1 MKVAT
6 NGTWVMCNQRETDSV
21 RATPQGI
28 RLVRD
33 RVRDRILQERQ
44 QLRDKNNETSYTRVD
59 LAVQACVS
67 IDTLNRLLR
76 GVRVRRDSAYA
87 IAQFLGLELADIIE
101 TSGSQR
107 PSDFYVERPLLESE
121 CYKTVFSQSGA
132 LIRVKAPHRMGKT
145 WFVEHLLNQ
154 VQEKRYRS
162 VTLSFRDADRAVFT
176 DLQTFLKWFCIS
188 VGNSLELPNQV
199 DERWQDGLG
208 NNSNCT
214 NYFETCLWAGLD
226 TPLVLVLDDVDL
238 VFEQRDIAED
248 FCKLLRSWYDRARR
262 GSGTTG
268 WRNLRLVIV
277 HSTDIYGALDID
289 HSPLANVGTVF
300 SLRKFSLKEA
310 TELVQQYRLH
320 WQADQVEQMM
330 ALIDGNPYLIHEAL
344 DYLTLYPEITLEQ
357 FLHNAAT
364 AISPYHNYL
373 GELLSTLQRNSNLA
387 TAFSSILN
395 STTPIRIEP
404 TYVFQLHSMGLVEI
418 GERGVLPSCE
428 LYRRYFRDRLQN

>member
-1 MKVAT
+1 MRVAT
-6 NGTWVMCNQRETDSV
+6 NSAWVMCNQRETDSV
-21 RATPQGI
+21 QATPLGI

-33 RVRDRILQERQ
+33 RLDNRILRERQ
-44 QLRDKNNETSYTRVD
+44 QRRDNHDATSYTRED
-59 LAVQACVS
+59 LAEQAGVG
-67 IDTLNRLLR
+67 IDTLKRFLR
-76 GVRVRRDSAYA
+76 GVRVRRYSADA
-87 IAQFLGLELADIIE
+87 IARFLELELADIIE
-101 TSGSQR
+101 PSGNQR
-107 PSDFYVERPLLESE
+107 PSDFYVERPLLESQ
-121 CYKTVFSQSGA
+121 CCDTIFSQSGA

-154 VQEKRYRS
+154 VREKRYQS

-199 DERWQDGLG
+199 EERWQDGLG

-214 NYFETCLWAGLD
+214 NYFETCLWACLD
-226 TPLVLVLDDVDL
+226 APLVLVLDDVDL

-262 GSGTTG
+262 GSDTNC

-289 HSPLANVGTVF
+289 HSPLANVGSVF
-300 SLRKFSLKEA
+300 PLRKFSLKEA
-310 TELVQQYRLH
+310 TELVQQYKLH

-330 ALIDGNPYLIHEAL
+330 SLIDGNPYLIHEAL
-344 DYLTLYPEITLEQ
+344 DYLTLNPGITLEQ

-373 GELLSTLQRNSNLA
+373 GELLSTLQQNSNLA
-387 TAFSSILN
+387 TAFSRIVN

-404 TYVFQLHSMGLVEI
+404 TYVFQLYSMGLVEI

>member
-1 MKVAT
+1 M
-6 NGTWVMCNQRETDSV
+6 RETNSV
-21 RATPQGI
+21 QATPQGI

-33 RVRDRILQERQ
+33 RVRDRVLRERQ
-44 QLRDKNNETSYTRVD
+44 QRREKHNAIPYTREN
-59 LAVQACVS
+59 LAVQAGVG
-67 IDTLNRLLR
+67 IDTLKRLLR
-76 GVRVRRDSAYA
+76 AVKVRRDSADA
-87 IAQFLGLELADIIE
+87 IARFLELELADIIE
-101 TSGSQR
+101 PRRNQQ
-107 PSDFYVERPLLESE
+107 PSDFYVERPPLESQ
-121 CYKTVFSQSGA
+121 CYETISSQSGA

-154 VQEKRYRS
+154 VQENQYRS
-162 VTLSFRDADRAVFT
+162 ITLGFRDADRAVFA

-199 DERWQDGLG
+199 EEKWQDGLG

-214 NYFETCLWAGLD
+214 NYFETYLWAGLD

-238 VFEQRDIAED
+238 VFEQHNVADD
-248 FCKLLRSWYDRARR
+248 FCRLLRSWYDRARR
-262 GSGTTG
+262 PGST

-289 HSPLANVGTVF
+289 HSPLANVGSVF

-310 TELVQQYRLH
+310 TDLVQEYKLH

-344 DYLTLYPEITLEQ
+344 DYLTLNPEMTLEQ
-357 FLHNAAT
+357 FLHNAVT
-364 AISPYHNYL
+364 VSGPYHNYL
-373 GELLSTLQRNSNLA
+373 GELLSTLQQNSSLA
-387 TAFSSILN
+387 ATFSSIVN
-395 STTPIRIEP
+395 STTPTRAEP
-404 TYVFQLHSMGLVEI
+404 AYVFQLYSMGLVEI
-418 GERGVLPSCE
+418 KERGVIPSCE